1 MDKSD
6 LNELKN
12 MLSGLEAS
20 IMAKVDEKLDKI
32 TTKSEQKTEK
42 KQKYRRR
49 KQKEKETS
57 GFDVGSLDLTA
68 AERKELAQASKSDK
82 QNNVHVQRERLQDR
96 DWETSNPLVS
106 FSFCFLRRYFCFFS
120 VFCSLLVVILSSFS
134 STFAM
139 IEASSPLSMF
149 FSSFKSDLSIVS
161 HLCSLKVNE

>member
-49 KQKEKETS
+49 KQKEKEAN
-57 GFDVGSLDLTA
+57 GFDVGALDLTA
-68 AERKELAQASKSDK
+68 AERKELSQASKSDK
-82 QNNVHVQRERLQDR
+82 QNNVHIQKERLTR
-96 DWETSNPLVS
+96 RRPSGRIEVRCRSCGKTEKVS
-106 FSFCFLRRYFCFFS
+106 P
-120 VFCSLLVVILSSFS
+120 VLVVKD
-134 STFAM
+134 
-139 IEASSPLSMF
+139 EDGYRY
-149 FSSFKSDLSIVS
+149 KCNK
-161 HLCSLKVNE
+161 CSCTPG

>member
-49 KQKEKETS
+49 KQKEKEAN
-57 GFDVGSLDLTA
+57 GFDVGALDLTA
-68 AERKELAQASKSDK
+68 AERKELSQASKSDQ
-82 QNNVHVQRERLQDR
+82 QNNVHVQRDRLTR
-96 DWETSNPLVS
+96 RRPSGRIEVRCRSCGKTEKVS
-106 FSFCFLRRYFCFFS
+106 PALIVKDEDGFRYKCNK
-120 VFCSLLVVILSSFS
+120 CSC
-134 STFAM
+134 
-139 IEASSPLSMF
+139 SPG
-149 FSSFKSDLSIVS
+149 
-161 HLCSLKVNE
+161 